1 VLGALA
7 VLAIPAGAAAAQ
19 FLKQVR
25 LVEAVAVAVPA
36 ALVLG
41 LAAVSASR
49 RARYRVERSVRRAG
63 ERTMRVGRL
72 LAWAGVYFGLTG
84 AIALAFYGAL
94 RWAG

>member
-19 FLKQVR
+19 FLEQVR
-25 LVEAVAVAVPA
+25 LVQAVAVAVPSG
-36 ALVLG
+36 LVLG

-49 RARYRVERSVRRAG
+49 RARYHVERSVRRSG
-63 ERTMRVGRL
+63 ETTMRVGRL
-72 LAWAGVYFGLTG
+72 LAWAGVYFAVSGG
-84 AIALAFYGAL
+84 IALAFYGVL